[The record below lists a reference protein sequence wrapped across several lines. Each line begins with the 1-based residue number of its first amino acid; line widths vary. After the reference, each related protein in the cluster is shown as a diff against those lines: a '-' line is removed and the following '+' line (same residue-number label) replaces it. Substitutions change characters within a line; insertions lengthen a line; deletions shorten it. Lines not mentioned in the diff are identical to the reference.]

1 MKRIQL
7 ILVFVLCELLFFCS
21 FFLNNSKIENQLLF
35 GKEHFYMSYNKNAEV
50 EKFYEFLQTFS
61 NKNQVNIMQ
70 YNYNSEDEIMIYSTN
85 LRYDDYFI
93 LEGGKYPKGNKFV
106 QNIETND
113 NNYVGKISYPFSQNK
128 VKIFDFTYAMKSG
141 YNYSFY
147 IDTHDIQILNLLEDQ
162 AKKYGAI
169 EFEST
174 ENNQQETI
182 MLYLIVFLIMC
193 LCLLEI
199 KVILGNRGREKIYF
213 YLGFGKWEYIK
224 YVFTNVVGV
233 FSLIVCGIIMGG
245 YICVAYMRGVFLLF
259 WQDYVKIVLLI
270 IFILL
275 LIGVISL
282 CYLFYEKAGLFIG
295 KYSLWILKSIILIF
309 TLIMLCRSNN
319 AVLNLLDTMQTGNE
333 WEKTQSI
340 YKIQTRFLGEISLQ
354 DDERFSEDLMSF
366 FAKIEEN
373 QNGFVLDSNNFETFR
388 DENGE
393 KMYWYQQ
400 QKDVGEYGPYGR
412 SIVASK
418 NYFRFNPIFTPDN
431 KRVESLLDPDENT
444 MNLLVPEHLK
454 DSENELIEQYKDFFY
469 FAKVEIA
476 NMYNNACGRKE
487 EDLEKDSLKINIIY
501 VKNDSSYFTFNSMT
515 GYEENHVVQDVV
527 TVIFDNKIHA
537 SYLGAYASNSLFFED
552 HGTNNAYLT
561 ITPYMEKT
569 NSINILSAP
578 SVYAE
583 LGQLRNRYNTELIKL
598 LIIITLLMISNIV
611 LSIILSYLYFWENKM
626 KYYVYFL
633 FGYSWW
639 YTNAPLLIT
648 DLIIIL
654 GGGMVLKLYFSINV
668 LAYYL
673 LFVWIV
679 NILSIFISSKF
690 YDFKH

>member
-1 MKRIQL
+1 
-7 ILVFVLCELLFFCS
+7 
-21 FFLNNSKIENQLLF
+21 
-35 GKEHFYMSYNKNAEV
+35 
-50 EKFYEFLQTFS
+50 
-61 NKNQVNIMQ
+61 
-70 YNYNSEDEIMIYSTN
+70 
-85 LRYDDYFI
+85 
-93 LEGGKYPKGNKFV
+93 
-106 QNIETND
+106 
-113 NNYVGKISYPFSQNK
+113 
-128 VKIFDFTYAMKSG
+128 
-141 YNYSFY
+141 
-147 IDTHDIQILNLLEDQ
+147 
-162 AKKYGAI
+162 
-169 EFEST
+169 
-174 ENNQQETI
+174 
-182 MLYLIVFLIMC
+182 
-193 LCLLEI
+193 
-199 KVILGNRGREKIYF
+199 
-213 YLGFGKWEYIK
+213 
-224 YVFTNVVGV
+224 
-233 FSLIVCGIIMGG
+233 
-245 YICVAYMRGVFLLF
+245 
-259 WQDYVKIVLLI
+259 
-270 IFILL
+270 
-275 LIGVISL
+275 
-282 CYLFYEKAGLFIG
+282 
-295 KYSLWILKSIILIF
+295 
-309 TLIMLCRSNN
+309 
-319 AVLNLLDTMQTGNE
+319 
-333 WEKTQSI
+333 
-340 YKIQTRFLGEISLQ
+340 
-354 DDERFSEDLMSF
+354 MSF

-373 QNGFVLDSNNFETFR
+373 QNGFVLDSNNFETLR
-388 DENGE
+388 DENGK

-469 FAKVEIA
+469 FAKVEIT

-487 EDLEKDSLKINIIY
+487 EDLEKDSLKINLIY

-515 GYEENHVVQDVV
+515 GDEENHVVQDVV
-527 TVIFDNKIHA
+527 TIIFDNKIHA
-537 SYLGAYASNSLFFED
+537 SYLGAYASNSMFFED

-583 LGQLRNRYNTELIKL
+583 LGQLRNRHNTEVIKL

-673 LFVWIV
+673 LFVWIA
-679 NILSIFISSKF
+679 NILSIYISSKF